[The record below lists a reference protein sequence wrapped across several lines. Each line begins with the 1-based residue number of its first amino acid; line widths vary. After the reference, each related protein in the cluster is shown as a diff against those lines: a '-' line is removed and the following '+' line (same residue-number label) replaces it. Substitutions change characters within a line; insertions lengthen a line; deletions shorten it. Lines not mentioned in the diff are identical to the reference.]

1 MAKASDSR
9 LLPFSANPG
18 QRTLQLAHI
27 KHIRHA
33 ELSSAV
39 LAMDGNDLHKLPL
52 SMRARPTSNGSW
64 RAGRKASSSIRL
76 SVAKSAPRFG
86 SDAEY
91 RTRYLSS
98 LRANVDI
105 GCGCDINRSAS

>member
-33 ELSSAV
+33 EVSSAV

-52 SMRARPTSNGSW
+52 SMRARPILKGCW
-64 RAGRKASSSIRL
+64 RAGRRASSSIRL
-76 SVAKSAPRFG
+76 PWRDWSRSLPRRLRYGARRIGVEAP
-86 SDAEY
+86 
-91 RTRYLSS
+91 
-98 LRANVDI
+98 
-105 GCGCDINRSAS
+105 